1 MSDPLA
7 SRPGLA
13 SGLSPRGAEPSANL
27 ADILERV
34 LDKGVV
40 IAGDIQ
46 INLLDIELLTIKLR
60 LVVASVDKAKEMG
73 IDWWERD
80 PSLSSLAQR
89 PAPSPAAP
97 PVPDAP
103 AVPVAT
109 TDGAA
114 GAAGEAAGR
123 ELVEENARLRAE
135 LAQLRA
141 GASAASGPAAPR
153 DDHGERDE
161 RVGLDERRNLDE
173 RGEGSNR

>member
-13 SGLSPRGAEPSANL
+13 SGLSPRGAESSANL

-89 PAPSPAAP
+89 PAPPPATP
-97 PVPDAP
+97 SVRDAP

-109 TDGAA
+109 TDGAPGTA
-114 GAAGEAAGR
+114 DEAMGR

-141 GASAASGPAAPR
+141 GAPAAPGPVSPR
-153 DDHGERDE
+153 DGHGERDE
-161 RVGLDERRNLDE
+161 P
-173 RGEGSNR
+173 GEGSNP

>member
-13 SGLSPRGAEPSANL
+13 SGLSPRGAESSANL

-89 PAPSPAAP
+89 PAPPPATPSVREAST
-97 PVPDAP
+97 AP

-109 TDGAA
+109 TDGAL
-114 GAAGEAAGR
+114 GAADEAVGR

-141 GASAASGPAAPR
+141 GAPAAPGPPAPR
-153 DDHGERDE
+153 DGHGDRDE
-161 RVGLDERRNLDE
+161 P
-173 RGEGSNR
+173 GEGSNP